1 VIQELERLHATVWKV
16 DLGPQPESDLQLPPV
31 ILGYLGKD
39 PTKKT
44 VCIYGHLDVQ
54 PANKADGWNT
64 EPFELTEIDGKLYGR
79 GATDDKGPV
88 LAWFNVIEAYQEL
101 QKTIPINIKVRFS
114 WLSMSIVNTIV

>member
-54 PANKADGWNT
+54 PANK
-64 EPFELTEIDGKLYGR
+64 
-79 GATDDKGPV
+79 
-88 LAWFNVIEAYQEL
+88 
-101 QKTIPINIKVRFS
+101 VRLWVVDTGDCS
-114 WLSMSIVNTIV
+114 Y